1 MSTKRKRTT
10 ATEEGDQAPV
20 VAKKPRARAK
30 PAKSAPVVD
39 ISEAPPASDAVGAA
53 AIETGD
59 AIADTGAGAG
69 AGADTGAVAMESTK
83 AGNKRNLSM
92 VRYLQ
97 QLFEAAHT
105 GRKVSKPV
113 FCLVE
118 HDINQTIKALLLTI
132 KNHLE
137 SAKRRTLK
145 LADVDICLRRHPEL
159 KRMPDLEE
167 SIAAAVASYEATK
180 AAPASK
186 EEQEGGEKKKV
197 LLWAKRAGLCI
208 PPSRVRRQ
216 TQRFLDG
223 YQLSPVS
230 ITALSA
236 VYERA
241 ATYIFAAAIERTPEG
256 DLDFEAF
263 VDCEA

>member
-10 ATEEGDQAPV
+10 ATEEGDHAPV
-20 VAKKPRARAK
+20 EAKKPRARAK
-30 PAKSAPVVD
+30 AVKSAPVVD
-39 ISEAPPASDAVGAA
+39 VSEAPPANITEASAETIDAVPETSDVSTSAA
-53 AIETGD
+53 EESKQKISKAI
-59 AIADTGAGAG
+59 
-69 AGADTGAVAMESTK
+69 
-83 AGNKRNLSM
+83 NKRNLSM

-97 QLFEAAHT
+97 QLFETAHT

-118 HDINQTIKALLLTI
+118 NDINQTIKALLLTI

-145 LADVDICLRRHPEL
+145 ITDVYICLRRHPEL

-167 SIAAAVASYEATK
+167 RIGAAVASYEATK
-180 AAPASK
+180 TVPAVK
-186 EEQEGGEKKKV
+186 EEGGEKKKV

-236 VYERA
+236 VYECA
-241 ATYIFAAAIERTPEG
+241 AMYIFAAAIERTPEG